1 MRTPSPKPTLED
13 VAEQAGVS
21 LATVSRVMR
30 NIGPMRIE
38 TRNRVMEAVKATGYR
53 IELLAPNPRQ
63 DSSANTIALVITDL
77 LNPFFPEIVC
87 GVESEAAPNGFGLMI
102 FNTSEDPDAEL
113 RVLARLANTRI
124 SGVIVCSSRVASSN
138 LISFYENTRV
148 PLVVINRRID
158 HAQIPAILVDFE
170 RSMYNATRHL
180 LSLGHTRIAYLDGLA
195 SSETSA
201 ARRRGIELALQENG
215 LSLPAEWCLNSF
227 PNVDGGFQ
235 AMTSLL
241 LREGRQRPT
250 AVVAYNDLN
259 AIGALHALRVHHL
272 RVPDEMSVVGCD
284 GINISAHTNPPLTTI
299 DQPKFRM
306 GQFAMQIVLNI
317 LRGKKMPTGSYNL
330 MESPLII
337 RESTAPPPVE

>member
-1 MRTPSPKPTLED
+1 MRTPSSKPTLED

-30 NIGPMRIE
+30 NIGPIRME
-38 TRNRVMEAVKATGYR
+38 TRKRVMAAVEATGYR
-53 IELLAPNPRQ
+53 IESPNPYQ
-63 DSSANTIALVITDL
+63 QPVSTPHTIALVITDL

-102 FNTSEDPDAEL
+102 FNTSEDPAAEM
-113 RVLARLANTRI
+113 RVFARLASTQVA
-124 SGVIVCSSRVASSN
+124 GVIVCSSRVASSN
-138 LISFYENTRV
+138 LISFYETTRI
-148 PLVVINRRID
+148 PMVVINRRID

-201 ARRRGIELALQENG
+201 ARRRGIEQALRENG
-215 LSLPAEWCLNSF
+215 LTLPAEWCLNSF

-241 LREGRQRPT
+241 SREGRLRPT

-259 AIGALHALRVHHL
+259 AIGALHALRIHHI

-299 DQPKFRM
+299 DQPKYRM
-306 GQFAMQIVLNI
+306 GQLAIQIILNLI
-317 LRGKKMPTGSYNL
+317 RGKKMPISSYNL

-337 RESTAPPPVE
+337 RESTAPPPAE